1 MASNG
6 ATESASKVEADNRK
20 IFVGGI
26 HREATQ
32 EELRAVMEQFGAVKD
47 ATIKIDP
54 MGMSRGFGFVLFEEE
69 ASVDACLAAGD
80 LTLKDKKMEAKRAAI
95 KEIKQ
100 IFVGGVNPQME
111 EKEIR
116 THFEQFGEI
125 ETMDLPKDST
135 RGTRRGFVFITFKTV
150 EACNAATASPDK
162 QQLGENQVDVRKAVP
177 YKDKQAEYHAG
188 GGGGG
193 YYDYGAAYGAY
204 GAYGA
209 YPAYPAYPPAP
220 YGMVPYPRGRGGMRG
235 APRGGMMPGYPPYDP
250 YGQSA
255 WYGYPA
261 APGGGKM
268 MRGRGRG
275 RGAAQ

>member
-1 MASNG
+1 MDTNG
-6 ATESASKVEADNRK
+6 APSGSASKVEADNRK

-32 EELRAVMEQFGAVKD
+32 EELKAYMEQFGAVKD
-47 ATIKIDP
+47 ATIKLDP

-69 ASVDACLAAGD
+69 SSVDACLAAGE
-80 LTLKDKKMEAKRAAI
+80 LTLKEKKIEAKRAAI
-95 KEIKQ
+95 KVIKQ
-100 IFVGGVNPQME
+100 IFVGGVNPQMPE
-111 EKEIR
+111 EEIR

-125 ETMDLPKDST
+125 ESMDCPKDST
-135 RGTRRGFVFITFKTV
+135 KPNTPRRGFVFITFKTV
-150 EACNAATASPDK
+150 EACNAATASKEK

-177 YKDKQAEYHAG
+177 NKDKQDAY

-193 YYDYGAAYGAY
+193 YYDYGAYGA
-204 GAYGA
+204 AYGA
-209 YPAYPAYPPAP
+209 YPYGGYPPAP
-220 YGMVPYPRGRGGMRG
+220 YGMAPYPRGRGAMRG
-235 APRGGMMPGYPPYDP
+235 AMGYPPYDP
-250 YGQSA
+250 YAQAA